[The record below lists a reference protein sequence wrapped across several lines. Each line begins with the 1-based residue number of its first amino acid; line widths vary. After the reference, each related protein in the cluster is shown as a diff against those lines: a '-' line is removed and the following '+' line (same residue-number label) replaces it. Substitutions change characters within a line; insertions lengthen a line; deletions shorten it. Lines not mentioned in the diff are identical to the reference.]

1 MEEAIEATI
10 QRMQSTAF
18 VWGSND
24 CDTIVADYVRKLTG
38 RDPMAKWR
46 GQYHDEAGAR
56 AFIESANGNGS
67 LIEEGLAS
75 IGIHPRL
82 IGEPSRG
89 DVALLDIRGDQIC
102 GLYLGYGFTI
112 AKGLGVNAIQTK
124 IKPVKAWK
132 CV

>member
-1 MEEAIEATI
+1 MEIVISETI

-24 CDTIVADYVRKLTG
+24 CDTIVADYVHALTG

-46 GQYHDEAGAR
+46 GKYHDEAGAR
-56 AFIESANGNGS
+56 AFIDAANGNGS
-67 LIEEGLAS
+67 LIQEGLAS

-82 IGEPSRG
+82 IGEPARG

-102 GLYLGYGFTI
+102 GLYLGCGFTI
-112 AKGLGVNAIQTK
+112 AKGMGVCAIQTK
-124 IKPVKAWK
+124 IKPVKAWR